1 MRKGKKEIDKLM
13 TYSKYAIKCPRCLH
27 SILTTREK
35 ALCNWCGIYVYK
47 DKKEEFKDNLR
58 KVGIK

>member
-1 MRKGKKEIDKLM
+1 MSSRKEINRLM
-13 TYSKYAIKCPRCLH
+13 TYSKHAIKCPRCLH

-58 KVGIK
+58 KVGVK

>member
-1 MRKGKKEIDKLM
+1 MSSRKEIKRLM

-58 KVGIK
+58 KAGIK

>member
-1 MRKGKKEIDKLM
+1 MNSRKEIKKLM
-13 TYSKYAIKCPRCLH
+13 AYSKHAIKCPRCLH

-47 DKKEEFKDNLR
+47 DKKKEFKDKLR
-58 KVGIK
+58 KAGIK

>member
-1 MRKGKKEIDKLM
+1 MSSRKEINRLM

-58 KVGIK
+58 KVGVK

>member
-27 SILTTREK
+27 GILTTREK

-58 KVGIK
+58 KVGVK